1 MTRTA
6 DRPTARTMDGLPTS
20 SINAFPERDRNRV
33 TACSRQGPKDGS
45 RTAAFCIRGSWNS
58 TSQSSVD
65 GAQHVNG
72 EDKNVMF
79 RSTVMMAVFASLLA
93 IAPAAK
99 AQYGGYGGGPGPGPS
114 PGYGGPG
121 YGDGHAAH
129 CARMRDRLHEV
140 RYRMQYAD
148 PWQRE
153 RMATRADE
161 LRDRL
166 RSECWGR

>member
-1 MTRTA
+1 
-6 DRPTARTMDGLPTS
+6 
-20 SINAFPERDRNRV
+20 
-33 TACSRQGPKDGS
+33 
-45 RTAAFCIRGSWNS
+45 
-58 TSQSSVD
+58 
-65 GAQHVNG
+65 
-72 EDKNVMF
+72 MF
-79 RSTVMMAVFASLLA
+79 RSSVMIAVCAGLLA
-93 IAPAAK
+93 IGPAAK
-99 AQYGGYGGGPGPGPS
+99 AQYGGYGGGPGPG

-148 PWQRE
+148 PWERQ
-153 RMATRADE
+153 RMASRADE

>member
-1 MTRTA
+1 
-6 DRPTARTMDGLPTS
+6 
-20 SINAFPERDRNRV
+20 
-33 TACSRQGPKDGS
+33 
-45 RTAAFCIRGSWNS
+45 
-58 TSQSSVD
+58 
-65 GAQHVNG
+65 
-72 EDKNVMF
+72 MF
-79 RSTVMMAVFASLLA
+79 RSSVMMVVCATLLA
-93 IAPAAK
+93 IGPAAK
-99 AQYGGYGGGPGPGPS
+99 AQYGGYGAGPGPGPAPAPA

-153 RMATRADE
+153 RLVSRADE

>member
-1 MTRTA
+1 
-6 DRPTARTMDGLPTS
+6 
-20 SINAFPERDRNRV
+20 
-33 TACSRQGPKDGS
+33 
-45 RTAAFCIRGSWNS
+45 
-58 TSQSSVD
+58 
-65 GAQHVNG
+65 
-72 EDKNVMF
+72 MF

-99 AQYGGYGGGPGPGPS
+99 AQYGGYGGGPGAGPGPG

-121 YGDGHAAH
+121 YGDNHAAH